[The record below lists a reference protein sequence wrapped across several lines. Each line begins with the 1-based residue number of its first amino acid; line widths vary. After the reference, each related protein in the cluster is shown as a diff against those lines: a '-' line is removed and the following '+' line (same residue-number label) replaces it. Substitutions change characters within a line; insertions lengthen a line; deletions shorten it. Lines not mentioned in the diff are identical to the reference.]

1 MKLDGAPA
9 MRHYGVSRFYTRHRL
24 AVLLV
29 TLICL
34 GLVAKLR
41 SPARVRNCQGGIPLP
56 QILAQQR
63 KSGATANFAATS
75 AGWRPGARC
84 ANYPPD
90 ASLVIVVKT
99 GATEAF
105 SKLPTLLLTYL
116 SCVPPENVLFFSDMT
131 GTIGNFAI
139 HDSLDT
145 ATAAATS
152 DNPDFDLYNNQKEL
166 RKLGQ
171 DMGSLR
177 TEWKSDE
184 AWRLDKYKNIYTAQK
199 TWDLA
204 PERDWYLYIDADT
217 YISWTNL
224 FLWLATL
231 DATKPLYLGSQV
243 DAGRPPFAH
252 GGSGYLLSKP
262 AMRLLVGDDRKSL
275 AKEFDKN
282 ATTACCGDQELG
294 KTLFK
299 KGLKVQNVRPVING
313 NRPKTFNF
321 GPELWCT
328 PVATMHHVGS
338 EEVQDMWDF
347 ENQRNSTEVRPP
359 MLLSHTY
366 KQANRYQEPLLMEE
380 LYYTMIASLMTTP
393 RRDDWDNQSPFDQLR
408 PDPII
413 TPVITP
419 DFVGEFFLHDP
430 TRSYNH
436 CRKTCERDLAC
447 FQFVYSRGSCKL
459 DTAFKLGKPR
469 YPSKAEDGGEEVR
482 FQSGWMVER
491 IQKWIDH
498 NSPCAGPNWDP
509 DH

>member
-1 MKLDGAPA
+1 MKLDGAPS
-9 MRHYGVSRFYTRHRL
+9 MRRYGVSRFYTRHRL

-29 TLICL
+29 TLLCL
-34 GLVAKLR
+34 GLIAKLR
-41 SPARVRNCQGGIPLP
+41 QPARPRNCQGGIPLP

-63 KSGATANFAATS
+63 KSGATANFAATT

-84 ANYPPD
+84 ANYPQD

-116 SCVPPENVLFFSDMT
+116 SCVPPENVLFFSDMA

-145 ATAAATS
+145 ATADATK

-166 RKLGQ
+166 RQLGQ
-171 DMGSLR
+171 NMDSLR
-177 TEWKSDE
+177 NEWKSE
-184 AWRLDKYKNIYTAQK
+184 AAWRLDKYKNLYTAQK
-199 TWDLA
+199 AWDLA
-204 PERDWYLYIDADT
+204 PDRNWYLYIDADT

-243 DAGRPPFAH
+243 DVGRPPFAH

-262 AMRLLVGDDRKSL
+262 AMQLLVGDDRKSL

-294 KTLFK
+294 RTLFK

-313 NRPKTFNF
+313 KNPREFNF

-347 ENQRNSTEVRPP
+347 ENQRNST
-359 MLLSHTY
+359 
-366 KQANRYQEPLLMEE
+366 KEPLLMEE

-408 PDPII
+408 PDPIL
-413 TPVITP
+413 TPNHVG
-419 DFVGEFFLHDP
+419 DFDFFHHDP
-430 TRSYNH
+430 TKSYNH
-436 CRKTCERDLAC
+436 CRKACQKDKDC
-447 FQFVYSRGSCKL
+447 FQFVYSKDSCKF
-459 DTAFKLGKPR
+459 DTAFTLGKPR
-469 YPSKAEDGGEEVR
+469 YPKKAEDGGEEIR
-482 FQSGWMVER
+482 FQSGWLVER
-491 IQKWIDH
+491 IQKWIAQ
-498 NSPCAGPNWDP
+498 NSPCPGPNWEK

>member
-9 MRHYGVSRFYTRHRL
+9 MRRYGVSRFYTRHRL

-34 GLVAKLR
+34 GLIAKLR
-41 SPARVRNCQGGIPLP
+41 QPARPRNCQGGIPLP

-84 ANYPPD
+84 ANYPQD

-116 SCVPPENVLFFSDMT
+116 SCVPPENVLFFSDMA

-145 ATAAATS
+145 ATEAATKE
-152 DNPDFDLYNNQKEL
+152 NPDFDLYNNQKEL
-166 RKLGQ
+166 RQLGQ
-171 DMGSLR
+171 NMDSLR
-177 TEWKSDE
+177 NEWKSE
-184 AWRLDKYKNIYTAQK
+184 AAWRLDKYKNLYTAQK
-199 TWDLA
+199 AWDLA
-204 PERDWYLYIDADT
+204 PDRDWYLYIDADT

-224 FLWLATL
+224 FLWLETL

-243 DAGRPPFAH
+243 DVGRPPFAH

-262 AMRLLVGDDRKSL
+262 AMQLLVGDDRKSL

-294 KTLFK
+294 RTLFK

-313 NRPKTFNF
+313 KNPREFNF

-338 EEVQDMWDF
+338 EEIQDMWDF
-347 ENQRNSTEVRPP
+347 ENQRNSTKVRPP
-359 MLLSHTY
+359 MRLSHVS
-366 KQANRYQEPLLMEE
+366 A
-380 LYYTMIASLMTTP
+380 
-393 RRDDWDNQSPFDQLR
+393 D
-408 PDPII
+408 
-413 TPVITP
+413 
-419 DFVGEFFLHDP
+419 
-430 TRSYNH
+430 
-436 CRKTCERDLAC
+436 
-447 FQFVYSRGSCKL
+447 
-459 DTAFKLGKPR
+459 
-469 YPSKAEDGGEEVR
+469 
-482 FQSGWMVER
+482 
-491 IQKWIDH
+491 
-498 NSPCAGPNWDP
+498 
-509 DH
+509 